1 MSSEH
6 LPGKN
11 DQATHR
17 IKHQYASYS
26 TTNSLLCTLCNTQI
40 RSESL
45 WNQHL
50 QSTGHTF
57 QAGKQHSIALE
68 EPETTERSLN
78 NDFNK
83 KKRKASVEEDSS
95 SLKRSKLEI
104 ELLENSSVSNP
115 EFHVEQLP
123 ISARTFSQTAVPDGA
138 NNFESM
144 IDEDEWAAFEADVA
158 LDKTGERLSDWVISA
173 PPVKLA
179 EDIKKANPENEYL
192 QRKEQLEQQIEA
204 DKEDALQKIEE
215 EYEKMENLEARVKR
229 LRARRE
235 ELRKSEYAMIR
246 KEGPPILPNLTPS
259 EESESDYDDDDDG
272 WYDFR
277 LM

>member
-6 LPGKN
+6 LPDKD
-11 DQATHR
+11 DQATYR

-26 TTNSLLCTLCNTQI
+26 ATNSLLCTICNTQI

-50 QSTGHTF
+50 QSTGHIF
-57 QAGKQHSIALE
+57 QAGKQQSIALE
-68 EPETTERSLN
+68 ESETIEGSLN
-78 NDFNK
+78 NDFNN
-83 KKRKASVEEDSS
+83 KKRKASVEQDST

-104 ELLENSSVSNP
+104 ESLKNSSVPNP
-115 EFHVEQLP
+115 EFHVEELP
-123 ISARTFSQTAVPDGA
+123 VSARIFSQTAVPDGA

-144 IDEDEWAAFEADVA
+144 IDEDEWAAFEADIA
-158 LDKTGERLSDWVISA
+158 LDKIEESPSDWVISA

-179 EDIKKANPENEYL
+179 EAMKQANPENEYL
-192 QRKEQLEQQIEA
+192 RRKEQLEQQIEA

-235 ELRKSEYAMIR
+235 ELRKTEYALIR